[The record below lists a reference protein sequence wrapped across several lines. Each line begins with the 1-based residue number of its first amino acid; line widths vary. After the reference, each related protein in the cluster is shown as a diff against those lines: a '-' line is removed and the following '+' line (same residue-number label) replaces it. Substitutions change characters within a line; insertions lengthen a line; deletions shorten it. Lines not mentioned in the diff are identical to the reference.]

1 MHVSMLLAVVF
12 IAAVARGYTG
22 FGLSAIVIT
31 VASYWIPAKE
41 LVPVLILLEITA
53 SLLFLRNIFSHT
65 DFRAVAIIF
74 AGSAISTPLALMLLS
89 HLPTKITHAVIAAL
103 TLAATVTLLL
113 RKNLITVTNN
123 ITWLATGLIMGV
135 FGGLGSIGGLAGMV
149 VLMSTTIA
157 ATQARATMILLLLI
171 TSSYA
176 AVLTA
181 FNGLLTSDSLK
192 QLPVLLIP
200 MAAGLYLGHRLF
212 KHYDRSLRTATLALL
227 AVLSGTML
235 LQSIYR
241 LFS

>member
-135 FGGLGSIGGLAGMV
+135 FGGLGSIGG
-149 VLMSTTIA
+149 
-157 ATQARATMILLLLI
+157 
-171 TSSYA
+171 